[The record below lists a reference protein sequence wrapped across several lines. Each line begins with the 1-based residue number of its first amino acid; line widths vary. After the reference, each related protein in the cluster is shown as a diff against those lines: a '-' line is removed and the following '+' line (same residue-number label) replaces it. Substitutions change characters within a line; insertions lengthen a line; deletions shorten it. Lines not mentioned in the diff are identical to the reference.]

1 MKKSYNISIVYLFI
15 DLFKGVAFTKKRFFS
30 SSSSKAKQER
40 QTLMFYFIS
49 FFFRLETSFGGTQAH
64 CDAISVHSKVT
75 HIVKFLVFFFIRQL
89 FSVSLIR
96 DPHKPPQNKKK
107 TIIIKKKNQLCE
119 KKEKKMM
126 TSPKCGESWSSRFSI
141 DCILFFFSL
150 LQSTTII

>member
-75 HIVKFLVFFFIRQL
+75 HIVKFLVFFLYSTVVFCVINQGPTQTP
-89 FSVSLIR
+89 S
-96 DPHKPPQNKKK
+96 KQKENNNNKKK
-107 TIIIKKKNQLCE
+107 E
-119 KKEKKMM
+119 
-126 TSPKCGESWSSRFSI
+126 PVV
-141 DCILFFFSL
+141 
-150 LQSTTII
+150 